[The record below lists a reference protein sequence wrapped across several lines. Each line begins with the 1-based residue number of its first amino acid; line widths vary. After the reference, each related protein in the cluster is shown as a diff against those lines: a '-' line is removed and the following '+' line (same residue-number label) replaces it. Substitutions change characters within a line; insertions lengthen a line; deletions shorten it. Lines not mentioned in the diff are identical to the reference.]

1 MFQEY
6 CSPVWLSISRS
17 RTSPLTRERGSVPD
31 WMTANDPSV
40 YVTEAAV
47 QALKQIDAVAE
58 KHVELK

>member
-1 MFQEY
+1 
-6 CSPVWLSISRS
+6 
-17 RTSPLTRERGSVPD
+17 
-31 WMTANDPSV
+31 MTANDPSV